1 MRDWFNE
8 LSARERLLVL
18 VCAVFVGI
26 SVIWVLGVQPLLK
39 TAAGLDERVTTKR
52 AELANYQ
59 ELAAQLQALPAG
71 PQRNAAQQGR
81 GDSIVVIID
90 RTTRQRQLASYLKR
104 NQPEGDG
111 VRLRFEGAPF
121 DALVSWLGELN
132 DNYGMTTINA
142 SFDDA
147 GAGRVNCSLV
157 LQRAAG

>member
-8 LSARERLLVL
+8 LSARERLLVI
-18 VCAVFVGI
+18 VCAAFVG
-26 SVIWVLGVQPLLK
+26 VTLVWVLGVQPLLK
-39 TAAGLDERVTTKR
+39 TAADMDERVTTKR

-71 PQRNAAQQGR
+71 PQRSAVQGR

-142 SFDDA
+142 NFDDA

-157 LQRAAG
+157 LQRATG